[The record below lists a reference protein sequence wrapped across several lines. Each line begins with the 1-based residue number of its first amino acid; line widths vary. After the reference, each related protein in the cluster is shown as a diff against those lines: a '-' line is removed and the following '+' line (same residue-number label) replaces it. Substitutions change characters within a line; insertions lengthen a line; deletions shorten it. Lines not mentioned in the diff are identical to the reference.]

1 MRERLTPRDPPAPF
15 IQAHSTGI
23 VHANVKDC
31 LLESRG
37 ARILEKRG
45 DNSRTE
51 ASALIARVDCDEPKV
66 GGIRR
71 VISVAGSGRRQM
83 SERCYTLTVLNDS
96 PRYPRTNELPP
107 APVTR
112 IGGWR
117 APIPIVHCTPP

>member
-1 MRERLTPRDPPAPF
+1 MRERLTSRDPPAPF

-45 DNSRTE
+45 DNRRTE
-51 ASALIARVDCDEPKV
+51 ASALIARVDRDEPEV

-83 SERCYTLTVLNDS
+83 SERCYSLAVPNHS
-96 PRYPRTNELPP
+96 PRYPRTNELPS

-112 IGGWR
+112 IGGRR
-117 APIPIVHCTPP
+117 APFPIEHCTPP